1 MKIVFTN
8 RMQNLCGTRII
19 CEAHINQIHIS
30 KNSSKAFY
38 NDASISFCK
47 ASRKKVIGAAYSLVC
62 STFKCDV
69 FVQFMDIIG
78 MWNQT
83 MATTK
88 TN

>member
-1 MKIVFTN
+1 MKIAFTN
-8 RMQNLCGTRII
+8 RMQNLCGARII

-30 KNSSKAFY
+30 KIYSKAFY
-38 NDASISFCK
+38 NDAHVSFCK
-47 ASRKKVIGAAYSLVC
+47 ASRKKVIGAANSLVC

-69 FVQFMDIIG
+69 FVQFLDITG
-78 MWNQT
+78 MRHQT